1 MDKKGEMSARKA
13 WLIVAISFLD
23 DVAILAL
30 IFLGLWFFDIK
41 ITWSII
47 LIVGLVIV
55 FFVLIMH
62 KAVIPSLRLKKVT
75 GSEGMIGMTGEVT
88 EPCCP
93 KGTVKVHNEYWKA
106 ISVEGDI
113 TINEEIE
120 VVGIDRLV
128 LEVRRKIS

>member
-23 DVAILAL
+23 DIAILAL
-30 IFLGLWFFDIK
+30 IFLGLWFFDVK
-41 ITWSII
+41 ITWTII

-62 KAVIPSLRLKKVT
+62 KAVIPSLRRKKVT

-88 EPCCP
+88 GPCCP
-93 KGTVKVHNEYWKA
+93 KGTIKVHGEYWKA

-113 TINEEIE
+113 AINEEIE